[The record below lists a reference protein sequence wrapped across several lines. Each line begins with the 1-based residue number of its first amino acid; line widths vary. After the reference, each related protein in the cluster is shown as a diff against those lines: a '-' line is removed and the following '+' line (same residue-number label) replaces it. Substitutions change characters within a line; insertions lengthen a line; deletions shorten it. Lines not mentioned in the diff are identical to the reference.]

1 MNSNNYGGIIWT
13 NHALSRLSERGIKQG
28 DAWAVWNR
36 PDQSRYSKT
45 QGAWIYYKTWGDTR
59 IEVVAKQDIN
69 KKWIILS
76 VWSKQVFP
84 SSKNNKSDRSGLLTR
99 ILELFRV
106 KYGR

>member
-1 MNSNNYGGIIWT
+1 MLGLFGTVQTKVDTPKLKELGFIT
-13 NHALSRLSERGIKQG
+13 KLG
-28 DAWAVWNR
+28 
-36 PDQSRYSKT
+36 
-45 QGAWIYYKTWGDTR
+45 GDTR

-76 VWSKQVFP
+76 VWSKQIFP